1 MDCNLIYVINESYD
15 DTLIHDILN
24 NSLMFII
31 YHKKSI
37 KLSREYSFFKKC
49 C

>member
-24 NSLMFII
+24 NSLMFICN
-31 YHKKSI
+31 YDYFYLNKN
-37 KLSREYSFFKKC
+37 KLIT
-49 C
+49 